1 MLERKM
7 FKMKRN
13 MVKKILAVVLVAS
26 MSFGCTTSAY
36 AGAKSANVRVKELYD
51 GFVLKDKSGNLTMG
65 KRSGKYAYGSAKLVS
80 VTPCGSYTE
89 DNFTRIRANVYK
101 NENKKFS
108 CIISGVSK
116 SEGVVLTEGAKTY
129 SKLRIKEGQLYVKY
143 LYFGWSGN
151 SPKYPAEAS
160 VKYNAN

>member
-1 MLERKM
+1 MHTEVQNLYQLLHVEVIQKIILLGLEQMYIR
-7 FKMKRN
+7 MK
-13 MVKKILAVVLVAS
+13 
-26 MSFGCTTSAY
+26 T
-36 AGAKSANVRVKELYD
+36 
-51 GFVLKDKSGNLTMG
+51 
-65 KRSGKYAYGSAKLVS
+65 
-80 VTPCGSYTE
+80 
-89 DNFTRIRANVYK
+89 
-101 NENKKFS
+101 KKFS
-108 CIISGVSK
+108 CITSGVSK